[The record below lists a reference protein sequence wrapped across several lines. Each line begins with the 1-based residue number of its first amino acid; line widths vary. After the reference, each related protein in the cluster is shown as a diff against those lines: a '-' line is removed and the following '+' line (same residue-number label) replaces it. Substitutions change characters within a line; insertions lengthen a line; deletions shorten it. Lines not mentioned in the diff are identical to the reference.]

1 MVLLG
6 KSLISP
12 VIHAILPRQG
22 VLIMENEEKILALLE
37 QLQKGQEVIQ
47 EDIKSLKSD
56 MKVVKKKVEFT
67 AVVLEGTIK
76 MVDELDQKWR
86 AM

>member
-1 MVLLG
+1 
-6 KSLISP
+6 
-12 VIHAILPRQG
+12 
-22 VLIMENEEKILALLE
+22 MENEEKILALLE